1 MFDWFWRKCCDVTS
15 FMALGKIT
23 GGSSGVPCPR
33 HASPK
38 GKPVHDQPG
47 LNPYKDLRK
56 GKAGHSAEGGPE
68 KLSWTSPG
76 EGERMGERLGTH
88 PINFCSVMFI
98 FWACLSHWLIDWF
111 SKPRVYS
118 DNPMKTQEYINP
130 QELWHR
136 FCTLAS
142 LKGKKELSSI

>member
-1 MFDWFWRKCCDVTS
+1 
-15 FMALGKIT
+15 MALGKIT

-68 KLSWTSPG
+68 KNELNLSWGGRTKG
-76 EGERMGERLGTH
+76 WGHIQL
-88 PINFCSVMFI
+88 I
-98 FWACLSHWLIDWF
+98 FVLSCLYSGLVYLIDWLTDF